1 MPPFENQI
9 SKDSLSGK
17 ETNSGALF
25 ADSYGVPP
33 KAFDV
38 AKSVVAG
45 ATAGDAI
52 KFPDAEMPDK
62 KALDGVKV
70 RDAAVKNGDGPQ
82 GLETFSRLGGILP
95 RGSVVSEELT
105 GTKYRNSPAENA
117 AMQLIDNLLPAPG
130 AAFLNLDNKELSR
143 LIAQGMDANSGQFL
157 DYLQKALRSVWPNAS
172 VGLGHTDVAQNPPT
186 SALGPTRHYHLEIN
200 GISNQPVRI
209 PYGRR

>member
-1 MPPFENQI
+1 MPPFEDQI

-17 ETNSGALF
+17 ETNRGALF
-25 ADSYGVPP
+25 ADSYGVPS

-38 AKSVVAG
+38 LKNVAAG
-45 ATAGDAI
+45 ATTRDAI
-52 KFPDAEMPDK
+52 KFPDAEMPVV
-62 KALDGVKV
+62 KAVDGVKV
-70 RDAAVKNGDGPQ
+70 RDAAVKNGDRPQ
-82 GLETFSRLGGILP
+82 GLETFSRLGGVLP

-105 GTKYRNSPAENA
+105 GTKYRNSAAENA
-117 AMQLIDNLLPAPG
+117 AMQLIDNMLPAPG
-130 AAFLNLDNKELSR
+130 AAFMNLDNMELSR
-143 LIAQGMDANSGQFL
+143 LIAQGLDANSGQFV

-172 VGLGHTDVAQNPPT
+172 VGLGQTDVPRNPPT